1 MEYSKYHVL
10 DSTGK
15 PFTVI
20 SESMCMRQG
29 IDDATLDKIKNLH
42 GVRHMYVVS
51 MQKCAPKMYEDRYKL
66 RSLAEIVTEYDYQL
80 QELWGFGRNK
90 NFHKFWELPH
100 CTCPRHDNMDRIGTP
115 YAIINRNCILHG
127 ETND

>member
-20 SESMCMRQG
+20 SEYMCMKQG
-29 IDDATLDKIKNLH
+29 IDDATLEKIKNLH
-42 GVRHMYVVS
+42 GIRHMYAMS
-51 MQKCAPKMYEDRYKL
+51 MQKCDVEDYENLHRLKGL
-66 RSLAEIVTEYDYQL
+66 VTEYDYKL
-80 QELWGFGRNK
+80 QEVWGFGMNK
-90 NFHKFWELPH
+90 NYHKFWELPH